1 MKKAL
6 LIVFFL
12 LVVLGCGLFFSQYIG
27 LVSMNEVVN
36 QDWADLDAQLRNR
49 ADLVPDLVSA
59 VKDRVPDEKDVFT
72 GVADALGKLAA
83 AATPSA
89 RAEAEEALTVAL
101 GRLLVIAE
109 SNPELNADEDF
120 IRLQTELADARKS
133 IEASGRRYNDN
144 VEIYNMCTDGFLVSH
159 VAGRIGFLP
168 RERFEPPK
176 VSPEGHGEAVP
187 DEAEMERNGETGGK

>member
-83 AATPSA
+83 AATPAA

-144 VEIYNMCTDGFLVSH
+144 VEIYNMCTDGFLVSY

-176 VSPEGHGEAVP
+176 ASPEEHGEAVP